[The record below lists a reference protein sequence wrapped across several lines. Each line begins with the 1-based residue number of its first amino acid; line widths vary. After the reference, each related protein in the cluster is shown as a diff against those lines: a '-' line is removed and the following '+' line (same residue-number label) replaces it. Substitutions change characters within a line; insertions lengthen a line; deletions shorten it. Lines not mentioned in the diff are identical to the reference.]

1 MANAH
6 KKFFSKIG
14 FNYLILGVA
23 AIIFQIIFLTAIVP
37 VYPQVL
43 SNMTLLSIISSICVY
58 VFPFPIFY
66 WLMKKIKTSKIEK
79 KSLSARQFLEYAC
92 ITITLMWIG
101 NITGLIITALIGSFM
116 QSTVV
121 NPVQELINNTHIM
134 FNILVISIIGPIFE
148 EVIFR
153 KMLIDRTIKYGAR
166 VSIILSAVLFALF
179 HGNLNQ
185 FFYAFLMG
193 AFFAY
198 VYVKTGNIIYSIML
212 HFIINMFGS
221 VISIIVGTAMI
232 NMESGIMLGDVL
244 IIILYLLILL
254 VSFVV
259 GLYKLFNYK
268 KSKFNGEKTEIQ
280 LEKPYQTMFL
290 NAGMILFIAFY
301 IYEIISQL
309 GIVPFIF

>member
-1 MANAH
+1 MTNAH

-14 FNYLILGVA
+14 FNYLVLGIA
-23 AIIFQIIFLTAIVP
+23 AIIFQIIFLTVIIP

-58 VFPFPIFY
+58 VLPFPIFY
-66 WLMKKIKTSKIEK
+66 LLMKKIKTQKIEK
-79 KSLSARQFLEYAC
+79 KSLSAKQFLEYVC

-101 NITGLIITALIGSFM
+101 NITGLIVTALIGTFM
-116 QSTVV
+116 QSTIV
-121 NPVQELINNTHIM
+121 NPVQELINNTHIL

-198 VYVKTGNIIYSIML
+198 VYVKTGKITYSIML
-212 HFIINMFGS
+212 HFIINLFGS
-221 VISIIVGTAMI
+221 VVSLIVGSAII
-232 NMESGIMLGDVL
+232 NMESAIMLGDVL
-244 IIILYLLILL
+244 IIILYFLILL
-254 VSFVV
+254 VSFAV
-259 GLYKLFNYK
+259 GLYKLFNYN

-280 LEKPYQTMFL
+280 LEKPFQTMFL
-290 NAGMILFIAFY
+290 NVGMILFIAFY